1 MPAVPLNLN
10 VRRRCVMPSF
20 SRVLIFD
27 ADGVLI
33 EPWGFA
39 DALENLHGISRDS
52 TRDFFAGPFQTCLVG
67 GASLED
73 VLPPYL
79 TRWGWRGSTDAF
91 IALWLKADDRPA
103 RDAFKAIEAV
113 RRPGDICCVASNQER
128 VRAAYIANEMG
139 FVSRFDR
146 LYFSCALG
154 AIKPQQAYYQKVQDD
169 LRIATDHIFFW
180 DDSQQHVDAAAA
192 FGWNAYI
199 YESPRSISR
208 AA

>member
-1 MPAVPLNLN
+1 
-10 VRRRCVMPSF
+10 MPS
-20 SRVLIFD
+20 SGRALVFD

-52 TRDFFAGPFQTCLVG
+52 TADFFAGPFQTCLAG
-67 GASLED
+67 GASLAN
-73 VLPPYL
+73 VLLPYL
-79 TRWGWRGSTDAF
+79 SRWGWRESTDSF
-91 IALWLKADDRPA
+91 IALWLKADDRPVV
-103 RDAFKAIEAV
+103 DVFKAIEAV

-139 FVSRFDR
+139 FASRFDR

-154 AIKPQQAYYQKVQDD
+154 AIKPKHAFYQKVQDD
-169 LRIATDHIFFW
+169 LGIASEHILFW
-180 DDSQQHVDAAAA
+180 DDSHQNVDAAAA
-192 FGWNAYI
+192 FGWNAYV